1 MIVFVVVSWHSWPVS
16 KTIAKTLE
24 DARIIARRLKW
35 CQTFV
40 RIARDPLADINCLL
54 SDCMDARNRS
64 LWQRKAMFKRSTEW
78 GRVARTSKNRLKLES
93 LNFIFLL
100 FTSVW
105 DSRGTITSKSA
116 ADWTLL
122 DRLFVLEYGSFGI
135 RVSWGGW
142 WHTSYDNNW
151 NLGRICI
158 FDLFPFTDTYMYICS
173 ADVYWFMEN
182 IWALAMEK
190 LLRIVCQM
198 LYKTLWNL
206 ISADTK
212 HNWHDST
219 DKIWNQPRNVCGN
232 SKIFVRILIR
242 DEWREMM
249 ITITCKHNS

>member
-1 MIVFVVVSWHSWPVS
+1 MSSTFRNRSCFAIEIGDSVDCYSEIRSSRIFFIFVVIFMIVFVVVSWHSWPVS

-64 LWQRKAMFKRSTEW
+64 LWRRKAMFKRSAEW

-105 DSRGTITSKSA
+105 GSRGTITSKSA

-122 DRLFVLEYGSFGI
+122 DRLFVLEYGRIEI
-135 RVSWGGW
+135 RVSWG
-142 WHTSYDNNW
+142 
-151 NLGRICI
+151 LM
-158 FDLFPFTDTYMYICS
+158 TY
-173 ADVYWFMEN
+173 E
-182 IWALAMEK
+182 
-190 LLRIVCQM
+190 
-198 LYKTLWNL
+198 LW
-206 ISADTK
+206 
-212 HNWHDST
+212 
-219 DKIWNQPRNVCGN
+219 Q
-232 SKIFVRILIR
+232 
-242 DEWREMM
+242 
-249 ITITCKHNS
+249 